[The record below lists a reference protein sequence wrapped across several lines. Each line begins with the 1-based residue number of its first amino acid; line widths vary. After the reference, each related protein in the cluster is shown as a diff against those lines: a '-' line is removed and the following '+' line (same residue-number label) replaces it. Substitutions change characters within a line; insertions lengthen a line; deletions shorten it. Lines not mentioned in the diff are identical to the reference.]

1 MWGNGLISVDADTGV
16 TAVTLPGPL
25 RHLANAARG
34 RFVLSHPVEFNHR
47 GTQWAAQTATAALS
61 YALWFDP
68 GRSRWYLDASWQTAT
83 AELPS
88 LHQLR
93 GLHTLAVDLNA
104 DHLAAWVITGDGN
117 PIGDPVTIA
126 YDSSGGAGSQQRQPA
141 PRHHATVADRRRSQ
155 LRSGPGWWRC
165 RCAAG

>member
-1 MWGNGLISVDADTGV
+1 M
-16 TAVTLPGPL
+16 
-25 RHLANAARG
+25 
-34 RFVLSHPVEFNHR
+34 EFNHR

-68 GRSRWYLDASWQTAT
+68 VCRRWYLDASWQTST

-88 LHQLR
+88 LHQLW

-126 YDSSGGAGSQQRQPA
+126 YDSSGGAGRNNASLRHAITRLLRIAVAVNCAAARAGGGVAARLADPLRRQGRLA
-141 PRHHATVADRRRSQ
+141 PRLGAGGFQNDRRRA
-155 LRSGPGWWRC
+155 RP
-165 RCAAG
+165 